1 MNKIHRFFIADDDQD
16 DRMLLK
22 EALRELNPDIQV
34 EDFDNGVTLMD
45 ALLKQDELPNAL
57 FLDLNMPL
65 MNGEECLSD
74 IRNEPNLSKLP
85 IIIYSTYADDMK
97 IDLIRQKGADLYL
110 VKPVSYERL
119 KMALH
124 KCLEYVEHMPVTEK
138 GKTEFLLRF

>member
-1 MNKIHRFFIADDDQD
+1 MIKIHRVFVADDDQD

-22 EALRELNPDIQV
+22 EALRDLDSDIQV
-34 EDFDNGVTLMD
+34 KDFDNGVTLMD

-74 IRNEPNLSKLP
+74 IRNEPNLCELP
-85 IIIYSTYADDMK
+85 VIIYSTYADDMK
-97 IDLIRQKGADLYL
+97 VDLIKRKGADLYL

-124 KCLEYVEHMPVTEK
+124 KCLEYVEQMPVTEK
-138 GKTEFLLRF
+138 GKIEFLLKF